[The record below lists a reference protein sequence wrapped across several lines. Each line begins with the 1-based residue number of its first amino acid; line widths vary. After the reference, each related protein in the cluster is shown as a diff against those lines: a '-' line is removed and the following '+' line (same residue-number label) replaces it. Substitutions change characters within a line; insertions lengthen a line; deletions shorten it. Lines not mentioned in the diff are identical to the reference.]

1 MKSNCHYVIIGAGAS
16 GSVIANR
23 LSENP
28 DIQVVL
34 LEAGEWTQSADVLD
48 LGGFVKSW
56 GSSIDWAIPTTPQAS
71 MGDRALT
78 INQGKLVGGSTSI
91 NAMMYVRGN
100 AANFDQWQEM
110 GADGWSYK
118 EVLPFFK
125 KIESYE
131 GGASAYRS
139 TGGELSIRD
148 CPDEVMKSNE
158 FLNGAVELGYD
169 GPNWDYNGERQENGA
184 GLLQFHITADGK
196 RASAATA
203 FLQPVMNRPNLTII
217 TGAEVTQIL
226 ISEGQ
231 AYAVKY
237 QKNGR
242 TEQIYASKEIVVSA
256 GTLNTPKIL
265 MLSGIGPT
273 EQLLKFGIQ
282 VQLDLPGVGQNLQD
296 HVQLPV
302 IFKANVERPMT
313 QLLTGNAIFVRTKD
327 NAVAPDLQLNF
338 TPSIPE
344 PLSPLLPDFGGNVC
358 LFLPILVQPKS
369 VGEVKLKSNNPSD
382 TLLVN
387 PNYLHEEAD
396 MEVFRKAVVLIRKLS
411 KTKAFSVLN
420 GGEIAP
426 GDGNI
431 DQYIRSQS
439 STLWHPTGTC
449 KMGNDPMSVVDSRLR
464 IKRIAGLRVAD
475 ASVMPN
481 ITSGNTVAVCFMIG
495 EKAAD
500 MILNDAKV
508 GLLEDN

>member
-1 MKSNCHYVIIGAGAS
+1 MKSNCHYIIIGAGAS

-34 LEAGEWTQSADVLD
+34 LEAGEWMQSADVLD

-56 GSSIDWAIPTTPQAS
+56 GTPIDWSIPTTPQAS
-71 MGDRALT
+71 MGDRGII
-78 INQGKLVGGSTSI
+78 INQGRLVGGSTSI

-100 AANFDQWQEM
+100 AANFDQWRDM
-110 GADGWSYK
+110 GAEGWSYK

-125 KIESYE
+125 KIESYK
-131 GGASAYRS
+131 GVASEYRG
-139 TGGELSIRD
+139 TEGELSIRD
-148 CPDEVMKSNE
+148 CPEEVIQSNE

-184 GLLQFHITADGK
+184 GLLQFHITTDGK

-203 FLQPVMNRPNLTII
+203 FLQPIINRPNLTII
-217 TGAEVTQIL
+217 TSAEVTRIL
-226 ISEGQ
+226 IREGQ
-231 AYAVKY
+231 AYAVEY

-242 TEQIYASKEIVVSA
+242 IEKIYASNEIVVSA

-265 MLSGIGPT
+265 MLSGIGPS
-273 EQLLKFGIQ
+273 EQLFKFGIQ

-302 IFKANVERPMT
+302 IFKANVERQMT
-313 QLLTGNAIFVRTKD
+313 KLLTGNTIFVRTKD
-327 NAVAPDLQLNF
+327 NALAPDLQLNF

-344 PLSPLLPDFGGNVC
+344 PISALLPDFGSNVC
-358 LFLPILVQPKS
+358 IFLPILVQPKS
-369 VGEVKLKSNNPSD
+369 IGEVRLRSSNPND
-382 TLLVN
+382 TLIVN

-396 MEVFRKAVVLIRKLS
+396 MEVFRKAIGLIRKLS

-420 GGEIAP
+420 GGEIVP
-426 GDGNI
+426 GEDNI
-431 DQYIRSQS
+431 DKYIRTQS

-449 KMGNDPMSVVDSRLR
+449 KMGEDLMSVVDSRLR
-464 IKRIAGLRVAD
+464 VRQIAGLRIAD

-495 EKAAD
+495 EKAAE
-500 MILNDAKV
+500 MILNDAKIK
-508 GLLEDN
+508 

>member
-1 MKSNCHYVIIGAGAS
+1 M
-16 GSVIANR
+16 
-23 LSENP
+23 
-28 DIQVVL
+28 
-34 LEAGEWTQSADVLD
+34 
-48 LGGFVKSW
+48 
-56 GSSIDWAIPTTPQAS
+56 
-71 MGDRALT
+71 
-78 INQGKLVGGSTSI
+78 
-91 NAMMYVRGN
+91 
-100 AANFDQWQEM
+100 
-110 GADGWSYK
+110 
-118 EVLPFFK
+118 
-125 KIESYE
+125 
-131 GGASAYRS
+131 
-139 TGGELSIRD
+139 
-148 CPDEVMKSNE
+148 
-158 FLNGAVELGYD
+158 
-169 GPNWDYNGERQENGA
+169 
-184 GLLQFHITADGK
+184 
-196 RASAATA
+196 
-203 FLQPVMNRPNLTII
+203 
-217 TGAEVTQIL
+217 
-226 ISEGQ
+226 
-231 AYAVKY
+231 
-237 QKNGR
+237 
-242 TEQIYASKEIVVSA
+242 
-256 GTLNTPKIL
+256 
-265 MLSGIGPT
+265 
-273 EQLLKFGIQ
+273 
-282 VQLDLPGVGQNLQD
+282 
-296 HVQLPV
+296 

-396 MEVFRKAVVLIRKLS
+396 MEVLRKAVVLIRKLS

-426 GDGNI
+426 GEGNI

>member
-296 HVQLPV
+296 HVQL
-302 IFKANVERPMT
+302 
-313 QLLTGNAIFVRTKD
+313 L
-327 NAVAPDLQLNF
+327 
-338 TPSIPE
+338 
-344 PLSPLLPDFGGNVC
+344 
-358 LFLPILVQPKS
+358 
-369 VGEVKLKSNNPSD
+369 
-382 TLLVN
+382 
-387 PNYLHEEAD
+387 
-396 MEVFRKAVVLIRKLS
+396 
-411 KTKAFSVLN
+411 
-420 GGEIAP
+420 
-426 GDGNI
+426 
-431 DQYIRSQS
+431 
-439 STLWHPTGTC
+439 
-449 KMGNDPMSVVDSRLR
+449 
-464 IKRIAGLRVAD
+464 
-475 ASVMPN
+475 
-481 ITSGNTVAVCFMIG
+481 
-495 EKAAD
+495 
-500 MILNDAKV
+500 
-508 GLLEDN
+508 